1 MKINNRTPIHDTHFN
16 LYYKDSVQF
25 KKLNN
30 YYLEFS
36 ASDYGNG
43 SLLGPIGTH

>member
-1 MKINNRTPIHDTHFN
+1 MKINNRTPIHDTHF
-16 LYYKDSVQF
+16 YKDSVQF

-36 ASDYGNG
+36 ASGYGYGNG
-43 SLLGPIGTH
+43 SLLGLIGTH